1 MDWLNFYREQL
12 QDNAPE
18 GTVIP
23 EQLEV
28 TPQEAADILKVPDT
42 FNTLDELKEYIRNE
56 FQNHPEIWWLEL
68 EIEPAF
74 YVMDAPTLSQMAE
87 RIRNNEWRNE

>member
-1 MDWLNFYREQL
+1 MKFYREQL

-23 EQLEV
+23 EQLNV

-42 FNTLDELKEYIRNE
+42 FNTLDELKEYIYNE
-56 FQNHPEIWWLEL
+56 FPKHPEIWWLEL
-68 EIEPAF
+68 EIEPAY
-74 YVMDAPTLSQMAE
+74 YVMDAPTLAQMAE